1 MDTGGGELGA
11 ADATARSQVAT
22 SWQPAA
28 VAVASTAAI
37 TGCGSRR
44 MASIMAL
51 QLSMMCLT

>member
-1 MDTGGGELGA
+1 MRA
-11 ADATARSQVAT
+11 ATARSHAAT
-22 SWQPAA
+22 SWHPAA
-28 VAVASTAAI
+28 VASPWTRAI